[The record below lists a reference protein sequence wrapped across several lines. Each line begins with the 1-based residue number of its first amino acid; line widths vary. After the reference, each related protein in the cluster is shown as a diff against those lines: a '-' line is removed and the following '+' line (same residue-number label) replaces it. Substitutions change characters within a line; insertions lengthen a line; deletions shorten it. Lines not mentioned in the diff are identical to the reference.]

1 MIIKSFEFHKVINQ
15 NKKNYLFYGENAG
28 LKNDIIK
35 ENFKSEF
42 KNKTFN
48 YDENEIL
55 KNKDNFFEEILSSSF
70 FEKEKLII
78 VSRSTDKIID
88 IA

>member
-35 ENFKSEF
+35 ENFKSKF

-48 YDENEIL
+48 
-55 KNKDNFFEEILSSSF
+55 
-70 FEKEKLII
+70 
-78 VSRSTDKIID
+78 T
-88 IA
+88 